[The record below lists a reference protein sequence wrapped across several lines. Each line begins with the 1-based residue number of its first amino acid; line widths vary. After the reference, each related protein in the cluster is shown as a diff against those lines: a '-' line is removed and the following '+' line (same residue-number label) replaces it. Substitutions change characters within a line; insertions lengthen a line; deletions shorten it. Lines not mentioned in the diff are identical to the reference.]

1 MAQRLVAGLP
11 AQRLEF
17 FSKLV
22 RVGFV
27 VDNFVSTDLDFPT
40 SVSLHK
46 CSTLIFLSLT
56 KANYNLRTDSA
67 VNKSNYISL
76 YSPASTFLRPN

>member
-1 MAQRLVAGLP
+1 MCPKTDKLVKTRFAVAQRLVAGLP
-11 AQRLEF
+11 AQRIEF

-27 VDNFVSTDLDFPT
+27 VDDFVSADLDFPT

-56 KANYNLRTDSA
+56 KANYNL
-67 VNKSNYISL
+67 NN
-76 YSPASTFLRPN
+76 